1 MPSKIRLRRIN
12 DRMREDLSELLL
24 MEVEDPRLAGIMVTD
39 VKVDREFAYADI
51 YVSAIEGQ
59 DRLEEVM
66 NGLER
71 AKGFIRRRLAQQIQ
85 LRSFPQLRFHWDP
98 TPEKADRIENLLY
111 KLREE
116 SKDTELSQNNDEE

>member
-24 MEVEDPRLAGIMVTD
+24 MEVGDPRLSGIMVTD
-39 VKVDREFAYADI
+39 VKVDREFAFADV

-59 DRLEEVM
+59 DRLEEIM
-66 NGLER
+66 TGLER
-71 AKGFIRRRLAQQIQ
+71 AKGFIRSRLAQQIQ

-98 TPEKADRIENLLY
+98 TPEKADRIENLLHA
-111 KLREE
+111 LHEE
-116 SKDTELSQNNDEE
+116 SEDKELSQPDDEE